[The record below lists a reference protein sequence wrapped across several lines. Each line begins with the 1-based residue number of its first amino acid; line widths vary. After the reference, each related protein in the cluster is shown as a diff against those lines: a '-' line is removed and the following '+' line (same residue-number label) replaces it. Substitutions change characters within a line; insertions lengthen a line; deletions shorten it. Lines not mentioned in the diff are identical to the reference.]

1 MSEDRRLMVLR
12 AIVQD
17 YVQTS
22 EPVGSKA
29 LVERHHL
36 GVSAATVRN
45 DMALLEEEG
54 LIHAPHT
61 AAGRG
66 PTHPGH
72 VGGAGAHRRR
82 LPGLRRPAERRQATR
97 AR

>member
-1 MSEDRRLMVLR
+1 MSEDRRLIVLR

-54 LIHAPHT
+54 LIHAPHGLRT
-61 AAGRG
+61 
-66 PTHPGH
+66 T
-72 VGGAGAHRRR
+72 AHRAQLLVPPSRST
-82 LPGLRRPAERRQATR
+82 PNAAFGATGADR
-97 AR
+97 VDLALDN